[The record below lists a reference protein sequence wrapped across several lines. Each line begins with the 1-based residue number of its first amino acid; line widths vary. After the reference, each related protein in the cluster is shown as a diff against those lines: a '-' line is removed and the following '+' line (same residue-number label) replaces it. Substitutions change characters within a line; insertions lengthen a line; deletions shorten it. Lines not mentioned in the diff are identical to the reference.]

1 MASLT
6 SQLAL
11 LKKQTEEIEQ
21 RIKHEEDMKKKLENE
36 SSIERL
42 EALIDPITEYLNYSQ
57 SGPGG
62 NAKSHRD
69 IMLARFERKITEW
82 EINISNP
89 RRRHDPPQK
98 PIKQEEIRNE
108 EIFVTLLGILKK
120 QEKKILELESKLN

>member
-6 SQLAL
+6 SQLEL

-21 RIKHEEDMKKKLENE
+21 RIKDEEDMKKKLENE

-57 SGPGG
+57 PGPGG
-62 NAKSHRD
+62 SVSSHRD
-69 IMLARFERKITEW
+69 SMLARFKRQITEW

-89 RRRHDPPQK
+89 RRTQDPPQK
-98 PIKQEEIRNE
+98 PIKHIEIRNE

-120 QEKKILELESKLN
+120 QEKKIIELESKLN

>member
-42 EALIDPITEYLNYSQ
+42 
-57 SGPGG
+57 
-62 NAKSHRD
+62 
-69 IMLARFERKITEW
+69 
-82 EINISNP
+82 
-89 RRRHDPPQK
+89 
-98 PIKQEEIRNE
+98 
-108 EIFVTLLGILKK
+108 
-120 QEKKILELESKLN
+120 

>member
-1 MASLT
+1 
-6 SQLAL
+6 
-11 LKKQTEEIEQ
+11 
-21 RIKHEEDMKKKLENE
+21 
-36 SSIERL
+36 
-42 EALIDPITEYLNYSQ
+42 
-57 SGPGG
+57 
-62 NAKSHRD
+62 
-69 IMLARFERKITEW
+69 MLARFERKITEW

>member
-21 RIKHEEDMKKKLENE
+21 RIKDEEDMKKKLENE

-57 SGPGG
+57 PEPIGRVS
-62 NAKSHRD
+62 SHRD
-69 IMLARFERKITEW
+69 IMLARFKREITEW
-82 EINISNP
+82 EIKISNP
-89 RRRHDPPQK
+89 RRKHDPPQK
-98 PIKQEEIRNE
+98 PIKHITLAHE

-120 QEKKILELESKLN
+120 QEKKIIELESKLN

>member
-6 SQLAL
+6 SQLEL

-62 NAKSHRD
+62 CVSSHRD
-69 IMLARFERKITEW
+69 IMLARFKRKITEW

-98 PIKQEEIRNE
+98 PIKQEQIRNE

-120 QEKKILELESKLN
+120 QEKKIIELESKLN